1 MKLID
6 QYRGLRKEIYV
17 LGICELID
25 CAGSMVGP
33 LLTLILS
40 SKLGMDAS
48 AIALYFLIYTVL
60 SLPIHLLGGK
70 LTDRMNKKLLINIC
84 DITTSVI
91 YIICGLAGIN
101 KVTITCYLFG
111 SLLQAAESPAYQTL
125 TADFT
130 TSADRDKAYSLHYL
144 AMNLGMVLAPTLG
157 GLLMKDHLGFMFV
170 LSGCVQ
176 LLSILI
182 FDLFVKDMS
191 AVKDSENKYEEE
203 SSSGNVIRVLMENRA
218 LIPFVLI
225 YAFSMLF
232 YGMYGYLMPLSFT
245 AVHGD
250 VGSVLYGTVSSLNC
264 VTVLV
269 FTAALTAMFAKRTSI
284 DKMIW
289 GNAFEVFGMLMIF
302 LFLGTPVVYYIAI
315 VIFTF
320 GEILNTTTTSPHLTR
335 RIPANFRG
343 RIMAVASVFVDLV
356 MSAGEFAVGKVYD
369 NVNPEAAWISVLC
382 LGAATIAGYIL
393 LKKPDRKAYPE
404 LYKE

>member
-60 SLPIHLLGGK
+60 SLPIHLLGGR

-84 DITTSVI
+84 DVTTSVI

-101 KVTITCYLFG
+101 KITITCYLFG

-369 NVNPEAAWISVLC
+369 NVSPEAAWISVLC
-382 LGAATIAGYIL
+382 LGAATIIGYIL

>member
-1 MKLID
+1 
-6 QYRGLRKEIYV
+6 
-17 LGICELID
+17 
-25 CAGSMVGP
+25 
-33 LLTLILS
+33 
-40 SKLGMDAS
+40 
-48 AIALYFLIYTVL
+48 
-60 SLPIHLLGGK
+60 
-70 LTDRMNKKLLINIC
+70 
-84 DITTSVI
+84 
-91 YIICGLAGIN
+91 
-101 KVTITCYLFG
+101 
-111 SLLQAAESPAYQTL
+111 
-125 TADFT
+125 
-130 TSADRDKAYSLHYL
+130 
-144 AMNLGMVLAPTLG
+144 
-157 GLLMKDHLGFMFV
+157 
-170 LSGCVQ
+170 
-176 LLSILI
+176 
-182 FDLFVKDMS
+182 MS

-343 RIMAVASVFVDLV
+343 RIMAVTSVFVDLV

-369 NVNPEAAWISVLC
+369 NVSPEAAWISVLC

>member
-60 SLPIHLLGGK
+60 SLPIHLLGGR

-101 KVTITCYLFG
+101 KITITCYLFG

-176 LLSILI
+176 L
-182 FDLFVKDMS
+182 FVHTD
-191 AVKDSENKYEEE
+191 
-203 SSSGNVIRVLMENRA
+203 I
-218 LIPFVLI
+218 
-225 YAFSMLF
+225 
-232 YGMYGYLMPLSFT
+232 
-245 AVHGD
+245 
-250 VGSVLYGTVSSLNC
+250 
-264 VTVLV
+264 
-269 FTAALTAMFAKRTSI
+269 
-284 DKMIW
+284 
-289 GNAFEVFGMLMIF
+289 
-302 LFLGTPVVYYIAI
+302 
-315 VIFTF
+315 
-320 GEILNTTTTSPHLTR
+320 
-335 RIPANFRG
+335 
-343 RIMAVASVFVDLV
+343 
-356 MSAGEFAVGKVYD
+356 
-369 NVNPEAAWISVLC
+369 
-382 LGAATIAGYIL
+382 
-393 LKKPDRKAYPE
+393 
-404 LYKE
+404 